1 MAKKP
6 PENPKNIL
14 IIKIRALGDVLM
26 TTPMIRAV
34 RRKYPEAWL
43 TVVVA
48 PVESNIL
55 MGNPNIDEL
64 IIYDRN
70 KIKKLP
76 FFKKIGEYRN
86 LISKLRRVKHD
97 LLIDAH
103 SGPRAITL
111 AGLARAGFRIGQI
124 KKQNIF
130 YNIRLQDSNDPGLH
144 SSESYLRLT
153 GALGIPDD
161 GLYPDVPR
169 HPELIETV
177 RKKLAEETGWR
188 EGGEKLALIHP
199 GGGGTRVRIWP
210 EEHFL
215 ELGRLMSAENNIKPV
230 YLCGPSEKEFM
241 ARLDKENPAGIKVI
255 RNWSIPELI
264 ELLPLADMLIT
275 SNNGIYHIAGAL
287 ETPMIHLT
295 GPMSVLT
302 WGAQFGDVL
311 NLDLNFP
318 CSPCG
323 GKLSVC
329 PYNENRCLMDLKP
342 EMVLKAAMTRL
353 GS

>member
-14 IIKIRALGDVLM
+14 IIKIRALGDVLL

-34 RRKYPEAWL
+34 RKSCPEARL
-43 TVVVA
+43 SVVVA

-55 MGNPNIDEL
+55 KGNPHIDEL

-70 KIKKLP
+70 KIKNLP
-76 FFKKIGEYRN
+76 FFKKIGAYRE
-86 LISKLRRVKHD
+86 LIARLRHKKYD

-111 AGLARAGFRIGQI
+111 AGLAKAGFRIGQI
-124 KKQNIF
+124 KKQNFF
-130 YNIRLQDSNDPGLH
+130 YDIRLQPSDDQDIH
-144 SSESYLRLT
+144 SSVSYLRLT
-153 GALGIPDD
+153 DALGIADD

-169 HPELIETV
+169 HPELRETV
-177 RKKLAEETGWR
+177 RRRLMEEIGWR
-188 EGGEKLALIHP
+188 EGGKKLVLIHP
-199 GGGGTRVRIWP
+199 GGGGTSIRIWP

-215 ELGRLMSAENNIKPV
+215 ELGRMLSAEDNVMPV
-230 YLCGPSEKEFM
+230 YLCGPSEKEFLE
-241 ARLDKENPAGIKVI
+241 RLDENNPAGIKVI

-275 SNNGIYHIAGAL
+275 SNNGVYHIAGVL
-287 ETPMIHLT
+287 ETPMLLLS
-295 GPMSVLT
+295 GPMSIHT
-302 WGAQFGDVL
+302 WGALYGDFL
-311 NLDLNFP
+311 NLDLHFP

-329 PYNENRCLMDLKP
+329 PYNENRCLIDLKP
-342 EMVLKAAMTRL
+342 ETVLKTALPRL
-353 GS
+353 R